1 MKDEAARQGRP
12 ATNVTNRVP
21 SVAGVPA
28 GNVDTDW
35 RRAAFARLHAHLQRR
50 SGRIHFDQTHRGVA
64 A

>member
-12 ATNVTNRVP
+12 ATHSNRAR
-21 SVAGVPA
+21 SLAGVPA
-28 GNVDTDW
+28 GNGDTDW